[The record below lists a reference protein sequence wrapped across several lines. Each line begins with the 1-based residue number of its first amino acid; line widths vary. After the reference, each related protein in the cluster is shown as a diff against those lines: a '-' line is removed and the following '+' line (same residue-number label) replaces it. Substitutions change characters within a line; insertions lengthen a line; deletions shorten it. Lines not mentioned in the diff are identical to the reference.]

1 MSCQHARPQG
11 RIAGHN
17 VVADLLG
24 RPLID
29 YRQEAYVT
37 VLDLGAWGALYM
49 QGWDRR
55 IVVEGDAAKR
65 TKHEINHR
73 RIYPP
78 ANGDASLLLAAAAP
92 IIQPVPRPGGVGAD
106 GVEA

>member
-29 YRQEAYVT
+29 YHQEDYVT

-55 IVVEGDAAKR
+55 VVVEGAAAKR

-78 ANGDASLLLAAAAP
+78 AGGDAGQLLAAAAP
-92 IIQPVPRPGGVGAD
+92 VIQAVPNVGG
-106 GVEA
+106 ET